1 MRNAKEVK
9 VVHRWKADDFDGE
22 IPIGG
27 DDEMLGTAMKMAN
40 GVGQLSGIVE
50 DSMPAI
56 QTGAW
61 LAFYGGGGLVAG
73 NTLSAYLIDDSALQA
88 DVDLKR
94 LGFRAGYL
102 AVSGVGNLLANG
114 MPSGIGEWTRAVGVG
129 TGSAILSAR
138 RGVDPRTMKGMKTK
152 MLYAGLA
159 SYTVAAISYGWSRS
173 KWGS

>member
-56 QTGAW
+56 QTSAW
-61 LAFYGGGGLVAG
+61 LAFYGIGGFVAG
-73 NTLSAYLIDDSALQA
+73 NTLSAYLLDDKAIDA
-88 DVDLKR
+88 DQEGKR
-94 LGFRAGYL
+94 LAYRAGYL
-102 AVSGVGNLLANG
+102 VVSGVGNLLANG
-114 MPSGIGEWTRAVGVG
+114 MPSGMGEWTRAVGVG
-129 TGSAILSAR
+129 AGSAILSAR
-138 RGVDPRTMKGMKTK
+138 RGVEKGSSMKSK

-159 SYTVAAISYGWSRS
+159 SYGIATISFGWSRS